1 MWLHE
6 NDEIPCDL
14 VLIGTSDPQ
23 GICYVEVNDF
33 FLEHAG
39 ELRII
44 ILRSRLAGLLHQLQE
59 PFGAVFCQTG

>member
-1 MWLHE
+1 VWLHE

-33 FLEHAG
+33 FLEHTG

-44 ILRSRLAGLLHQLQE
+44 ILRRKKG
-59 PFGAVFCQTG
+59 V